1 MEGLLAGKVA
11 LVSGIGPGMGSD
23 ISKLFAEHGAS
34 LVLGARTVERCEALA
49 AELEEAGTK
58 ALAVRLDITDPA
70 SCQAAVDVAVER
82 FGRIDVLVNNA
93 FHDGNFKRFIDSDLD
108 TWRVTSDVNLWGT
121 LGLTQAVARQM
132 REQGDGG
139 KVVMINSMSSV
150 RVEERFGAYTAS
162 KAALAAATK
171 ILAVELGA
179 RGIRVNGIHP
189 GYIWGD
195 SVELYFEHLAR
206 RKGITPEEQYS
217 EVASETAL
225 GYLPPPSEIAE
236 AVVFFASDMS
246 KPITGQA
253 LGVNA
258 GHWFQGF

>member
-1 MEGLLAGKVA
+1 MALLDGKVA
-11 LVSGIGPGMGSD
+11 LVSGAGPGLGRD
-23 ISKLFAEHGAS
+23 IALACARHGAI
-34 LVLGARTVERCEALA
+34 VAVGARTEDNVEAIA
-49 AELEEAGTK
+49 AEIGGLGAK
-58 ALAVRLDITDPA
+58 ALAFPLDICDA
-70 SCQAAVDVAVER
+70 DSCRGAVER
-82 FGRIDVLVNNA
+82 VVATFGGLDVLVNNA
-93 FHDGNFKRFIDSDLD
+93 FHAGDRTHFVDADLD
-108 TWRVTSDVNLWGT
+108 DWRRTMDVNLFGT
-121 LGLTQAVARQM
+121 LQLTQACVAPMAER
-132 REQGDGG
+132 GDGR
-139 KVVMINSMSSV
+139 VVMVNSMSAV
-150 RVEERFGAYTAS
+150 RMRPRFGAYTAS